1 MDRGG
6 MCLVVRGHGLWA
18 FGPILWYLTSELHI
32 RWRRITSVVVIVGV
46 GVRVLSQV
54 VPFNED
60 CMIQRLPLRRTL
72 AYADDSS
79 GPSLPF
85 GN

>member
-1 MDRGG
+1 MKHEQALLIFEGEEEQGARNVVMD
-6 MCLVVRGHGLWA
+6 
-18 FGPILWYLTSELHI
+18 F
-32 RWRRITSVVVIVGV
+32 VIVGV

-72 AYADDSS
+72 AYAADSS